1 MAVSLA
7 EQISF
12 PDLEGWEDS
21 SEKVAA
27 AKKSV
32 SSLKQ
37 YLAAQ
42 KQTAE
47 EQRERDATRKLSRE
61 RMAAVLSKAQSL
73 EKMKDA
79 LARLSKRLGTQ
90 EAGYAFQTWFYDLVE
105 FFEVTH
111 RRPYVVSGRQIDGS
125 VSIEGTTYLTELK
138 FTTEQAAA
146 TDIDTF
152 LAKINDK
159 ADNTMGIMLSMAGY
173 SRTAI
178 QQASGRKTPLILM
191 DHSHVYLILGGT
203 WTFDEVVSRLR
214 RHASQTGEAL
224 LRAADFAA

>member
-1 MAVSLA
+1 MKQMAVSLA

-27 AKKSV
+27 AKRSV

-61 RMAAVLSKAQSL
+61 RMAEALSKAQSL
-73 EKMKDA
+73 EKMKDT
-79 LARLSKRLGTQ
+79 LAQLSKRLGTQ

-111 RRPYVVSGRQIDGS
+111 RRPYVVS
-125 VSIEGTTYLTELK
+125 
-138 FTTEQAAA
+138 
-146 TDIDTF
+146 
-152 LAKINDK
+152 
-159 ADNTMGIMLSMAGY
+159 
-173 SRTAI
+173 SR
-178 QQASGRKTPLILM
+178 
-191 DHSHVYLILGGT
+191 
-203 WTFDEVVSRLR
+203 
-214 RHASQTGEAL
+214 
-224 LRAADFAA
+224 